1 VPLMLRNVIIMTS
14 SGIVLFS
21 KEFVNP
27 VGKPGLMGGIITAML
42 DFSEQKTGLPVSY
55 IQLKNVCLAV
65 SCDATHKVCCA
76 LFCDAKDGAEFSQ
89 LICKELLECFIETYA
104 TQLEQK
110 QQSNIDAYA
119 DFYVKI
125 AEVIRSAVRPVL
137 DQFQASTRGILQA
150 VIITGDTIV
159 HSTVDVDK
167 LSVLA
172 NHQALLALA
181 SDTMACKNDVANTL
195 ELKGDMT
202 TVWLQRIERS
212 SFVVMYRN
220 NVPSCRAE
228 IAKAAVLL
236 KQVLVT
242 ASNLQDRK

>member
-1 VPLMLRNVIIMTS
+1 MTS

-21 KEFVNP
+21 KEFVSP
-27 VGKPGLMGGIITAML
+27 VGKPGLIGGIISAML

-55 IQLKNVCLAV
+55 IELKNVCLAV
-65 SCDATHKVCCA
+65 ACDPGHKVCCA
-76 LFCDAKDGAEFSQ
+76 LFCDVGDGEVFSQ
-89 LICKELLECFIETYA
+89 LICKELLECFTETYA

-110 QQSNIDAYA
+110 QQSNLDAYA

-125 AEVIRSAVRPVL
+125 ADVIRNAVRPVL
-137 DQFQASTRGILQA
+137 DQLQATQRGIQQA
-150 VIITGDTIV
+150 VLISGDTIV

-181 SDTMACKNDVANTL
+181 SDTMASKNDVAVAL
-195 ELKGDMT
+195 ELKGDLT
-202 TVWLQRIERS
+202 TVLLLRIERS

-228 IAKAAVLL
+228 ITKTANLL

-242 ASNLQDRK
+242 ASNLQDRKT